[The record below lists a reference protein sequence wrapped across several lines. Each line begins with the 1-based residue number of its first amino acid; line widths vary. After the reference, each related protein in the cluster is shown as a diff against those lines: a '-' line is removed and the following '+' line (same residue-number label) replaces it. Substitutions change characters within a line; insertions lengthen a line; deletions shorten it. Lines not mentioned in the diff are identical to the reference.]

1 MTDSVYQLLYAPRR
15 IDQQIGRISAK
26 IRSLRDSLELSGVRY
41 DTDRVQSSP
50 SDRMS
55 AIIAEI
61 DALEHKR
68 DELIDGRIRAIEQI
82 EEAVNGLSDE
92 TERTVLYMQYIGR
105 ERMDD
110 IAETIGY
117 SRSRLYEIRSRA
129 LRSLD
134 AVHPSQERRK
144 TVTTIGL
151 IDCITSEELKE
162 RGLDPWPG
170 KRQDKLDK

>member
-1 MTDSVYQLLYAPRR
+1 MTDSIYQLLYAPRR
-15 IDQQIGRISAK
+15 IDQQIGRINAK
-26 IRSLRDSLELSGVRY
+26 IRSLRESLQLSGVRY

-55 AIIAEI
+55 AVIAEI

-68 DELIDGRIRAIEQI
+68 DALVDARMKAVEQI
-82 EEAVNGLSDE
+82 EAAADRLSDE
-92 TERTVLYMQYIGR
+92 TERTVLYMQYVGH

-110 IAETIGY
+110 IAETIGF

-162 RGLDPWPG
+162 RGLDPGPG